1 MSDKYEINEYTEEKD
16 DKKDKLNDIVITQCI
31 LCLVLAVGM
40 LVLNVFY
47 PDISS
52 ELIEKYR
59 KFCKGSENQ
68 AFQEAVN
75 LLDSFIR

>member
-1 MSDKYEINEYTEEKD
+1 MSDDYEKNEYNEEKD

-47 PDISS
+47 PDISR
-52 ELIEKYR
+52 ELIEKY
-59 KFCKGSENQ
+59 KSYSANSENQ

>member
-59 KFCKGSENQ
+59 NYSGGSENQ
-68 AFQEAVN
+68 TFQEAVK
-75 LLDSFIR
+75 LLDKIIR